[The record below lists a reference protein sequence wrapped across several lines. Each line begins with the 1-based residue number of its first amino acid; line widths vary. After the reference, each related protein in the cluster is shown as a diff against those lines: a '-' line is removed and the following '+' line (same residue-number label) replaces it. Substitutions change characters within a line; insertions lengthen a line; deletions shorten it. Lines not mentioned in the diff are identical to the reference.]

1 MTLSKQV
8 VETRWSLRSFTAQA
22 ILWWFYDSFCSLHSS
37 WTLQGALSSSLGANS
52 PQCDKGSGCLQANLA
67 EFWWILSVIM
77 MGRKILFMGCINNF
91 NWLRSPK
98 CAFFV
103 WLPSLLSLL
112 LIMLLCSFQQKQEI
126 RHPLLEWQIFNKPTF
141 QHPLCNFRRRAS

>member
-52 PQCDKGSGCLQANLA
+52 LQCDKGSGCFQANLA

-77 MGRKILFMGCINNF
+77 MGRKILFIGCINNF

-98 CAFFV
+98 CAFFCLAAKV
-103 WLPSLLSLL
+103 ANNASLANYASLQLSAKTGNKTS
-112 LIMLLCSFQQKQEI
+112 ITWMTNFQQANI
-126 RHPLLEWQIFNKPTF
+126 STSIV
-141 QHPLCNFRRRAS
+141 